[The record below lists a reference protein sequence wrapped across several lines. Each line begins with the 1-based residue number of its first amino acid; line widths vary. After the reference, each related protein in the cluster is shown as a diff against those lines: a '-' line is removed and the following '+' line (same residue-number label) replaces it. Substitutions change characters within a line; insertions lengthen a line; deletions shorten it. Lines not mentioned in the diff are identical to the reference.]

1 MERNKKIVQTSI
13 LGIVVNIV
21 LVMFKALIGF
31 IVNSIAI
38 ILDAVNNLS
47 DAMSSIITI
56 IGTKLSE
63 KAPDKKHP
71 YGHGRIEYFTSII
84 IAILVLAAG
93 VTALKESVQKVINSE
108 AANYSVASLIIV
120 AVAVGVKFFFG
131 RYVKKVGEKLN
142 SQSLVASGTDALMD
156 SILSLSTFIAAVV
169 SILWHISLEG
179 YLGVI
184 IALFIIKSSIDI
196 LRETI
201 TIMIGIRADS
211 ELTGKIKARINEFD
225 EVQGVYDLD
234 LHSYGPSKM
243 VGSAH
248 IQVRDDMTAK
258 EIHKLA
264 RTITVAIMQEFGIIL
279 TIGIYAAN
287 DKGEYGEIKEQLGK
301 IIKEYNEIIQM
312 HGFYVDEDTK
322 NIFFDLIID
331 FKADNPKE
339 IQQNVVNK
347 IKQKYPKYN
356 YNVILDLDVTD

>member
-1 MERNKKIVQTSI
+1 
-13 LGIVVNIV
+13 
-21 LVMFKALIGF
+21 
-31 IVNSIAI
+31 
-38 ILDAVNNLS
+38 
-47 DAMSSIITI
+47 
-56 IGTKLSE
+56 
-63 KAPDKKHP
+63 
-71 YGHGRIEYFTSII
+71 
-84 IAILVLAAG
+84 
-93 VTALKESVQKVINSE
+93 
-108 AANYSVASLIIV
+108 
-120 AVAVGVKFFFG
+120 
-131 RYVKKVGEKLN
+131 
-142 SQSLVASGTDALMD
+142 
-156 SILSLSTFIAAVV
+156 
-169 SILWHISLEG
+169 
-179 YLGVI
+179 
-184 IALFIIKSSIDI
+184 
-196 LRETI
+196 
-201 TIMIGIRADS
+201 MIGIRADS
-211 ELTGKIKARINEFD
+211 ELTNKIKARINEFS

-243 VGSAH
+243 VGSVH
-248 IQVRDDMTAK
+248 VQVRDDMTAK